1 MTRNAADQG
10 PLGPWLKP
18 GTLEDAP
25 STDKPESVEEAVK
38 AVASGRRFT
47 YRRLMAE
54 KGVEPGEP
62 RHQRSFEW
70 ALMWLRENRPFYAYC
85 FAEIVRR
92 ETYEIPTLAVGVR
105 NGRVEMVYNP
115 DFMAIHNLK
124 HNVGFLQHEIGHC
137 VHGHVEE
144 GRKKRDLHR
153 DPLVN
158 VAMDL
163 AVDSLIQSEGDQPG
177 WVLMPS
183 KLRIPEEGKAE
194 RDWKNFPER
203 ETWERY
209 YELLQQIRE
218 KSPQYFKKISVKI
231 MMSRPKGDDPGSGK
245 PGDSEPGDDGEPGDG
260 KDGKGKKPGD
270 GKGGEGE
277 PGEDGKPGKGRE
289 PGDEEGDGGGELQ
302 SFDDHGQWGGVN
314 DSPEVVHE
322 AVKAMVRHAYQT
334 AQSRGEGGKMRGYM
348 PGDLLTMIDEIMR
361 EKSVPFEKLLRMF
374 VARHVHVT
382 RRSTV
387 AKVNRKTHVP
397 PGSKRNRRLSMLWC
411 RDTSGSVSDEELA
424 VSYNELFHMTRLS
437 HVQVQVQDFDHGL
450 HGPPIAINRSTVKRA
465 AEFKG
470 RGGTDFAAP
479 LALAEEMRPDVC
491 IVTTDGYAPFPK
503 PPRGV
508 PVIWLITHDGALPPW
523 GMVVRLPSKADIA
536 IGHKAVVERWLGQK

>member
-18 GTLEDAP
+18 GTIEDAP
-25 STDKPESVEEAVK
+25 SMDKPESVEEAVK

-47 YRRLMAE
+47 YRKRMAE
-54 KGVEPGEP
+54 MDIEVGGP
-62 RHQRSFEW
+62 RHERSFEW

-92 ETYEIPTLAVGVR
+92 ATYEIPTLAVGVR

-115 DFMAIHNLK
+115 DFMSIHGLK

-137 VHGHVEE
+137 VHGHVEQ
-144 GRKKRDLHR
+144 GRKNKDLHR

-183 KLRIPEEGKAE
+183 KLRIPEEGKAD

-218 KSPQYFKKISVKI
+218 QSPEHFKSISIKI
-231 MMSRPKGDDPGSGK
+231 MMSRPKGDDSGTGK
-245 PGDSEPGDDGEPGDG
+245 P
-260 KDGKGKKPGD
+260 
-270 GKGGEGE
+270 GEGE
-277 PGEDGKPGKGRE
+277 PGEDGKPGKGKE
-289 PGDEEGDGGGELQ
+289 PGDEEVELQ

-348 PGDLLTMIDEIMR
+348 PGDLLTMIEEIMR
-361 EKSVPFEKLLRMF
+361 EKSVPFERLLRMF

-411 RDTSGSVSDEELA
+411 RDTSGSVSNEELA

-479 LALAEEMRPDVC
+479 LALAEEMKPDVC
-491 IVTTDGYAPFPK
+491 IVTTDGFAPFPK